1 LGQVAKPTHINS
13 HPIVDITFPIANM
26 SFLDAQLPA
35 AAMAVAD
42 AVAKFR
48 TRPST
53 GGGQKGFAP
62 AGIGDILA
70 ALRDLL
76 IALGNLPVWFAVF
89 LAGGALI
96 WFARDTIALCH

>member
-1 LGQVAKPTHINS
+1 MPTHINCND
-13 HPIVDITFPIANM
+13 IVDFTFQIGKLF
-26 SFLDAQLPA
+26 FLVALLAA

-42 AVAKFR
+42 AIAKFR

-70 ALRDLL
+70 ALKDLL